1 MASIVRG
8 YFNFLLL
15 LLAGITVIHHIPNVL
30 SKEQVQY
37 FRNEMDKIEWVN
49 GKVTAG
55 TLSATVKRNQQL
67 PEDHPLTHHLSNI
80 ILEALGTHPL
90 FLSAAIPLDIIPP
103 LFNRYENQES
113 FGFHVDNSIRR
124 IHGTNERLR
133 TDLSCTLFLSEPEE
147 YEGGDL
153 VVEDTYGYHEV
164 KLPAGDMILY
174 PSTSLHEVTAI
185 TSGCRIASFFWVQSM
200 VRDDAERHMLF
211 NLDQTVQNLRMQ
223 LGDNHSE
230 VIKLTNLYHN
240 LMRKWAEL

>member
-1 MASIVRG
+1 M
-8 YFNFLLL
+8 
-15 LLAGITVIHHIPNVL
+15 IHHIPNVL

-37 FRNEMDKIEWVN
+37 FRDEMDKIEWVN

-55 TLSATVKRNQQL
+55 TLSATVKHNQQL

-80 ILEALGTHPL
+80 ILEALGKHPL

-124 IHGTNERLR
+124 IRGTNERLR
-133 TDLSCTLFLSEPEE
+133 TDLSCTLFLSEPDE

-153 VVEDTYGYHEV
+153 VIEDTYGYHEV

-185 TSGCRIASFFWVQSM
+185 TAGCRIASFFWVQSM
-200 VRDDAERHMLF
+200 VRDEAERHMLF

-230 VIKLTNLYHN
+230 VIKLTNIYHN

>member
-124 IHGTNERLR
+124 IRGTNERLR

-240 LMRKWAEL
+240 LIRKWAEL

>member
-1 MASIVRG
+1 M
-8 YFNFLLL
+8 
-15 LLAGITVIHHIPNVL
+15 IHHIPNVL

-124 IHGTNERLR
+124 IRGTNERLR

-185 TSGCRIASFFWVQSM
+185 TSGCRITSFFWVQSM

>member
-1 MASIVRG
+1 MLEAI
-8 YFNFLLL
+8 YFLLL
-15 LLAGITVIHHIPNVL
+15 LFVGITVIHHIPNVL

-80 ILEALGTHPL
+80 ILEALGKHPL

-103 LFNRYENQES
+103 LFNRYENEES

-124 IHGTNERLR
+124 IRGTNERLR

-153 VVEDTYGYHEV
+153 VVEDTYGFHEV

-174 PSTSLHEVTAI
+174 PSISLHEVTAI
-185 TSGCRIASFFWVQSM
+185 ASGCRIASFFWVQSM

-230 VIKLTNLYHN
+230 VMKLTNLYHN

>member
-1 MASIVRG
+1 M
-8 YFNFLLL
+8 
-15 LLAGITVIHHIPNVL
+15 HHIPNVL

-37 FRNEMDKIEWVN
+37 FREEMNKIEWVN

-55 TLSATVKRNQQL
+55 TLSATVKQNQQL

-80 ILEALGTHPL
+80 ILESLGQHPL

-103 LFNRYENQES
+103 LFNRYENNES

-124 IHGTNERLR
+124 IRGSNERLR
-133 TDLSCTLFLSEPEE
+133 TDLSCTVFLSEPEE
-147 YEGGDL
+147 YVGGEL

-174 PSTSLHEVTAI
+174 PSTSLHEVTPI

-200 VRDDAERHMLF
+200 IRDDAERHMLF
-211 NLDQTVQNLRMQ
+211 NLDQSIQNLRMQ
-223 LGDNHSE
+223 LGDQHTE
-230 VIKLTNLYHN
+230 VMKLTNLYHN

>member
-1 MASIVRG
+1 M
-8 YFNFLLL
+8 
-15 LLAGITVIHHIPNVL
+15 IHHIPNVL

-37 FRNEMDKIEWVN
+37 FRHEMDKIEWVN

-55 TLSATVKRNQQL
+55 TLSATVKHNQQL
-67 PEDHPLTHHLSNI
+67 PEDHPLTQHLGNI

-124 IHGTNERLR
+124 IPGTNERLR

-185 TSGCRIASFFWVQSM
+185 TAGCRIASFFWVQSM